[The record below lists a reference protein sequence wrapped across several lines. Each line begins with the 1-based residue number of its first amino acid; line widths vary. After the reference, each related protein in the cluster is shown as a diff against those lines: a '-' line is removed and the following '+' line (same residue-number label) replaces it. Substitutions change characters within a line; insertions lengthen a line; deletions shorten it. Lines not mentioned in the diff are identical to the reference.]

1 MSNVFCGKCGQQIP
15 DDSKFCYKCGNEI
28 PAYKDINSNT
38 TENSNRQK
46 VDNGKTSSVKNWVIG
61 IGILLFLPILS
72 WTFFFNMLA
81 LTIIGCS
88 WNFAKEAFR
97 EKCWLKM
104 IAIIV
109 VGFISF
115 AVVAGIK
122 GAIQTERKKSYR
134 NTRYSILLNQSPTKI
149 LFIDYYG

>member
-88 WNFAKEAFR
+88 WNFSKEAFR

-122 GAIQTERKKSYR
+122 GAIQTESKKSYR
-134 NTRYSILLNQSPTKI
+134 NTRYSILLDLSPTKI
-149 LFIDYYG
+149 LSIDYYG